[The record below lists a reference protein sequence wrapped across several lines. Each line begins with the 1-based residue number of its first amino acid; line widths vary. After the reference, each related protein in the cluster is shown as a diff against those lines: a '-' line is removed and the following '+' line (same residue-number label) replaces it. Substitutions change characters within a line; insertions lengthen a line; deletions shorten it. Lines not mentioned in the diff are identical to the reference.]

1 MDLNKALLFLG
12 GLSTVGVGTVAN
24 ADSLQYNVESGDTLS
39 KIALDHNVSL
49 DKIVNDNNISD
60 PNMIYV
66 GDVLTINTDD
76 NVNSVNQTSQPVQS
90 YDSYNVPTV
99 EQSYP
104 VESQQN
110 SQESYID
117 YSNDYSNQSQYT
129 VEPETNNVVAPVQN
143 VESNTSYNS
152 GDESAKEWIAQRES
166 GGSYSAQN
174 GRYIGRY
181 QLDSAYLGGDYSPEN
196 QERVANQYVTGR
208 YGSWQA
214 AKDFW
219 IANGWY

>member
-12 GLSTVGVGTVAN
+12 GLSTVGIGVVAN

-39 KIALDHNVSL
+39 EIASDHNVSV
-49 DKIVNDNNISD
+49 DAIVNDNNISD

-76 NVNSVNQTSQPVQS
+76 NADFVSQTSQPVQS
-90 YDSYNVPTV
+90 YDNYNVTTA

-110 SQESYID
+110 SQQSYTN
-117 YSNDYSNQSQYT
+117 YSNDYSSQSQYM
-129 VEPETNNVVAPVQN
+129 VEPESNNAATSTQN
-143 VESNTSYNS
+143 AESAIYD
-152 GDESAKEWIAQRES
+152 GGEASAKEWIAQRES

-174 GRYIGRY
+174 GRYMGRY

-196 QERVANQYVTGR
+196 QERVADQYVSGR

-219 IANGWY
+219 VANGWY